1 MIGRFLLCALL
12 FFFLNLHEVVLQPSY
27 ASDVVREASMTNNQ
41 QALDGLRDLVRV
53 LRSAG
58 LRTADLESVLV
69 DLQIHE
75 EGAQAGG
82 IILDPRDAG
91 VILLPK
97 STRYNGFLVFA
108 SHIHIVL
115 RGTAIQDLENRQ
127 FGMANLD
134 LNSSAREAVH
144 ELLHAMIHGN
154 NCFKGGGDDEEV
166 LVHALEGDI
175 AARVRVDLLFR
186 TGLNNAARS
195 ELGAL
200 NDSIP
205 TLLDTEPAWERCF
218 ANLGHLFVAVDF
230 DTFPNSSLVLEGD
243 KIVNQYLQ
251 SGVIFSLADSVFP
264 PGPDTGIYAD
274 DASQVIAFYPGMTP
288 PNIIQTNGYFPGA
301 GFGFTCNS
309 DPGIDFSGPVSSV
322 SIRIF
327 LDSRALPESVRLVA
341 KDRKGKVIAQDEV
354 DLTTTSEPTTLSVFD
369 RKGRIAS
376 VATEGL
382 TGSNGCAAYDN
393 LAFFPFSL
401 LPVPVVAQVETQADA
416 TSLPQEQT
424 ETLGFALESLR

>member
-1 MIGRFLLCALL
+1 MIGKFLLCAL
-12 FFFLNLHEVVLQPSY
+12 FFLFLNLHKGGLQPSY
-27 ASDVVREASMTNNQ
+27 ALDVVREASMTNNQ
-41 QALDGLRDLVRV
+41 EALDGLRELVRL

-58 LRTADLESVLV
+58 LRTADLESALV

-82 IILDPRDAG
+82 VILGPQDAG
-91 VILLPK
+91 IIFLPK
-97 STRYNGFLVFA
+97 STRYNGFSIFV
-108 SHIHIVL
+108 SNIHIVL
-115 RGTAIQDLENRQ
+115 KGTAIRDLENRQ
-127 FGMANLD
+127 FGVTNRD
-134 LNSSAREAVH
+134 LNSSARAAVH
-144 ELLHAMIHGN
+144 ELLHATIHD
-154 NCFKGGGDDEEV
+154 NCFKGSVDDEEA
-166 LVHALEGDI
+166 LVHALEGHI

-186 TGLNNAARS
+186 TGLNTDARS
-195 ELGAL
+195 ELGGL
-200 NDSIP
+200 NDSVP
-205 TLLDTEPAWERCF
+205 TLLDTEPAWEKCF
-218 ANLGHLFVAVDF
+218 ANLGHLFVTVDF

-251 SGVIFSLADSVFP
+251 SGVIFSVADSIFLP
-264 PGPDTGIYAD
+264 SPDTGIYAD

-301 GFGFTCNS
+301 GVGFTCNS
-309 DPGIDFSGPVSSV
+309 DPGIDFSSPVSSV

-327 LDSRALPESVRLVA
+327 LDSRSLPESVRLVA
-341 KDRKGKVIAQDEV
+341 KDGKGKVIAQDEV

-369 RKGRIAS
+369 RKTRIAS

-401 LPVPVVAQVETQADA
+401 LPVPVVAQVETQADD
-416 TSLPQEQT
+416 TSLHKNRPKRSGS
-424 ETLGFALESLR
+424 LLESLR